1 MCNKEQQII
10 LKALELFRTYGIKS
24 VSMDD
29 IAMHMTISKKTL
41 YQFLKDKKELVR
53 KSIEYNFNDNKSK
66 FDDLITPELNAIE
79 QMLTMIQFFNNIQS
93 THSPTMIFDLQKYYP
108 EEFQFLAQNKRKAL
122 TIFYANNFEKG
133 IKEGLY
139 RKNMDTSVISRI
151 IIFLTE
157 MIIDNEQFTIE
168 ELCSPSFVNEL
179 YLYHLHGIVSEKGI
193 KFLNK
198 VENDIK

>member
-1 MCNKEQQII
+1 MNDKEQQII
-10 LKALELFRTYGIKS
+10 SKSTELFRIYGVKS

-29 IAMHMTISKKTL
+29 IATHMTISKKTL
-41 YQFLKDKKELVR
+41 YQFIKDKKELVR
-53 KSIEYNFNDNKSK
+53 KSVEYNFNTNKSK

-79 QMLTMIQFFNNIQS
+79 QMLTMIQFFNTIQS

-139 RKNMDTSVISRI
+139 RKNMNTSVISRI

-179 YLYHLHGIVSEKGI
+179 YLYHLHGIVSEKGL
-193 KFLNK
+193 KFLNNI
-198 VENDIK
+198 ENDIK